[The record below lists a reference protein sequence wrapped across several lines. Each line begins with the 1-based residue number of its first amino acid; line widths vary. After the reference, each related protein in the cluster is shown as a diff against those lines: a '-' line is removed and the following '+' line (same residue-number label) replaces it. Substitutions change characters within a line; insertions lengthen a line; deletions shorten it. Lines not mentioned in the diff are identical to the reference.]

1 MSNKW
6 AENLGEGVW
15 CHVSD
20 ESTDGEV
27 NYSEDKIALIVRYQ
41 PESEYPYGRKEWG
54 NIYRF
59 AKPVDASRGMNTTM
73 EDYQEALEQHPSLEP
88 THTASGLPTDA
99 KERKAIPV
107 YTGFINYFPKAIAA
121 VAKISLVGGIQHG
134 QTAETLHWDRS
145 KSGDELDAMM
155 RHILDGDWEQVA
167 WRAMANLEKKLES
180 E

>member
-1 MSNKW
+1 MN
-6 AENLGEGVW
+6 NLIERLDAGEKVE
-15 CHVSD
+15 CYVSD
-20 ESTDGEV
+20 DVGV
-27 NYSEDKIALIVRYQ
+27 AGVADYSRKKSAFITRYRDCTQFPFGGAALGAV
-41 PESEYPYGRKEWG
+41 
-54 NIYRF
+54 YRF
-59 AKPVDASRGMNTTM
+59 AKPVDATM
-73 EDYQEALEQHPSLEP
+73 YQEALEQHHSFTAKAEAPP
-88 THTASGLPTDA
+88 HTASGLPTDA

-121 VAKISLVGGIQHG
+121 VAKVSLVGGIQHG